1 MSSPYYESKRL
12 LAVAELQVR
21 NFPLGAGQTAWWFKV
36 CTDLAEDPGSV
47 PSIYMVARN
56 DRPKGPMS
64 FDLYGH
70 PAKHSFT

>member
-36 CTDLAEDPGSV
+36 CTDLAEDPDSV
-47 PSIYMVARN
+47 PSAHIRQLKIAYNFSSRGS
-56 DRPKGPMS
+56 DIHRIWH
-64 FDLYGH
+64 L
-70 PAKHSFT
+70 